1 MFGYLY
7 GCFVWSYNGAIELTA
22 VSLFL
27 DAKNSKIAT
36 WVQHKEYLQ
45 KLLAVCIC
53 AESKCPVYKMAT
65 KIELIYQQ
73 SAIAST
79 VKVNFKVSLFY
90 VLQPISKITTWLAIF
105 PCSIKQIAKF

>member
-1 MFGYLY
+1 MGAQCLYISGYLY

-27 DAKNSKIAT
+27 DANSNSKITT

-45 KLLAVCIC
+45 KLLAICIC
-53 AESKCPVYKMAT
+53 AESVYPVYKTAL
-65 KIELIYQQ
+65 KVELIFQQ

-79 VKVNFKVSLFY
+79 VKVNFDTF
-90 VLQPISKITTWLAIF
+90 
-105 PCSIKQIAKF
+105 